1 MIILED
7 NFSQILKSNTYI
19 ALGSFDGLH
28 LGHMSLVNKAIDL
41 AKKSKDCK
49 SMVYTFKNHP
59 LTIINEEMV
68 PKLLCSN
75 NYKIE
80 LLEKSGLDIL
90 NLVHFDVEYMK
101 ISPEK
106 FVENLFKYYGVKGL
120 IVGFNY
126 RFGYKNLGDIDL
138 LTKLS
143 IKLGFKLYVMEAVK
157 LFGETISSSKIRHF
171 ISEGEIEEANK
182 LLGRPYMLEG
192 KVIKGKQLGT
202 TIGFPTINLDYD
214 KSFLLPCGGVY
225 YTIVDYNRVLYKGIT
240 NVGYNPTV
248 HGKKLSIE
256 TYILEFD
263 KFIYDESVRVY
274 FKNKFRDEKKFDSLD
289 ELILELKKDKDYAQ
303 KQKIQI

>member
-1 MIILED
+1 MLILED
-7 NFSQILKSNTYI
+7 NFSQVLKGHTYI

-28 LGHMSLVNKAIDL
+28 LGHMSLINKAIDL
-41 AKKSKDCK
+41 AKKSPGSK

-59 LTIINEEMV
+59 LTIINEDIV

-75 NYKIE
+75 KYKIE
-80 LLEKSGLDIL
+80 LLEKSELDIL
-90 NLVHFDVEYMK
+90 NLVNFNVEYMK

-106 FVENLFKYYGVKGL
+106 FVENLLKYYGVKGI

-126 RFGYKNLGDIDL
+126 RFGYKNLGDIGL
-138 LTKLS
+138 LKKLS
-143 IKLGFKLYVMEAVK
+143 NKLGFELYVMDAVK
-157 LFGETISSSKIRHF
+157 LYGETISSSKIRHF
-171 ISEGEIEEANK
+171 ISEGEIHEANK

-192 KVIKGKQLGT
+192 KVIKGRQLGT

-225 YTIVDYNRVLYKGIT
+225 YTIVDYKGVLYKGIT

-248 HGKKLSIE
+248 NGKKLSIE

-263 KFIYDESVRVY
+263 KFIYEENVRVY
-274 FKNKFRDEKKFDSLD
+274 FKNKFRDEKKFNSLD
-289 ELILELKKDKDYAQ
+289 ELISELKEDKIYAQ
-303 KQKIQI
+303 KQELQI

>member
-7 NFSQILKSNTYI
+7 NFNQILENNTYI

-28 LGHMSLVNKAIDL
+28 LGHMSLINKAIDL
-41 AKKSKDCK
+41 AKKNSGCK

-59 LTIINEEMV
+59 LTIINEDMV

-75 NYKIE
+75 KYKIE
-80 LLEKSGLDIL
+80 LLEKSELDIL
-90 NLVHFDVEYMK
+90 NLVTFNVEYMK
-101 ISPEK
+101 ITPEK
-106 FVENLFKYYGVKGL
+106 FIENLLKFYAVKGL

-138 LTKLS
+138 LKKLS
-143 IKLGFKLYVMEAVK
+143 VKLGFELYIMDAVK

-171 ISEGEIEEANK
+171 ISEGEVHEANK
-182 LLGRPYMLEG
+182 LLGRSYMLEG
-192 KVIKGKQLGT
+192 KVIKGKQLGR

-214 KSFLLPCGGVY
+214 KSFLLPSGGVY
-225 YTIVDYNRVLYKGIT
+225 YTIVEYENSLFKGIT

-248 HGKKLSIE
+248 DGKKLSIE

-263 KFIYDESVRVY
+263 KSIYGENVRIF

-289 ELILELKKDKDYAQ
+289 ELIAELKKDKLYAE
-303 KQKIQI
+303 KQKIEI

>member
-7 NFSQILKSNTYI
+7 NFSQVLKNRTYI

-28 LGHMSLVNKAIDL
+28 LGHMSLINKAIDL
-41 AKKSKDCK
+41 AKKSTGCK

-68 PKLLCSN
+68 PKLLFSN
-75 NYKIE
+75 KYKIE
-80 LLEKSGLDIL
+80 LLEKSELDIL
-90 NLVHFDVEYMK
+90 NLVNFNLEYMK
-101 ISPEK
+101 MTPEK
-106 FVENLFKYYGVKGL
+106 FVQNLLKYYAVKGL

-138 LTKLS
+138 LKKLS
-143 IKLGFKLYVMEAVK
+143 IKLGFELYVMDAVK
-157 LFGETISSSKIRHF
+157 LYGETISSSKIRHF

-225 YTIVDYNRVLYKGIT
+225 YTVVDYNRVLYKGIT